1 MYDKAIRFLEE
12 KDTELST
19 RQTSSNANTKS
30 KFVCREM
37 ELAKNYEE
45 LCKAEF
51 ELKSC
56 YQKIEDI
63 HTKKQDFAVGNKGEN
78 TKWSRKLDEME
89 VAFDKHTKLK
99 QQQDAL
105 LKCLQVVDKVKS
117 TTLSNEM
124 LCTDLKTAADIDV
137 EDVEKIADNI
147 KNDYL
152 VEEMSESD

>member
-12 KDTELST
+12 KNMELSA
-19 RQTSSNANTKS
+19 RQTSSNANTK
-30 KFVCREM
+30 FGCREM

-89 VAFDKHTKLK
+89 LAFDKHYTKLK
-99 QQQDAL
+99 QQQAAL
-105 LKCLQVVDKVKS
+105 LKCLEVVEKS

-124 LCTDLKTAADIDV
+124 PCTELKTAADIDV